1 MQTDKDLADELRSG
15 LASMAAHASVDMEL
29 WGYFSNDVLK
39 AASRLEA
46 RSEVIAETSH
56 NPLSSGEAVATDDVV
71 RDMTGESVCGY
82 RVAAWRETHP
92 EHGDKFGHRYSEH
105 WSTPS
110 TNPAVKVERLFT
122 ESQLR
127 AALSRPMPSREE
139 VARKIDPEAWEE
151 YLLEDGRVDEEVASI
166 FQDAYEASLIKADA
180 ILSLFSSSLGGGLF
194 AENAKKGSAGSD
206 LSPASRSPDQH
217 SAGTLHPATAD
228 LVGRFTIALRDKLAA
243 AEAKYGHSDGWAD
256 TTWQEECRRQLHH
269 HAAKGDPRD
278 VAAYAAFCW
287 HHGWPTTAPE
297 VEGEE

>member
-166 FQDAYEASLIKADA
+166 FQDAYEVSLVKADQV
-180 ILSLFSSSLGGGLF
+180 LRLFSASLGGR
-194 AENAKKGSAGSD
+194 ED
-206 LSPASRSPDQH
+206 TASRVTDSGRGALPTPPEGSERPISPLRVLADDGPEWQAINALFVRH
-217 SAGTLHPATAD
+217 GLEPPPVRLRDELVNHLAWAKFGAAQVAHAAPVPQPFREAISPHPPHPA
-228 LVGRFTIALRDKLAA
+228 K
-243 AEAKYGHSDGWAD
+243 
-256 TTWQEECRRQLHH
+256 
-269 HAAKGDPRD
+269 
-278 VAAYAAFCW
+278 
-287 HHGWPTTAPE
+287 
-297 VEGEE
+297 EGK